1 MSDAAPAT
9 LRVLGSGGAFGH
21 GDRLQ
26 ACALLEH
33 AGGRALIDCGTTSL
47 LAMRRFEID
56 PQSIDT
62 VLLTHFHGDHVGGI
76 PWLVLDAQ
84 FNHRER
90 PFVVAGPRG
99 VAERITAT
107 MEDVVRG
114 LSLTKQRF
122 ELRFVEYALRAPVRL
137 APFEVTA
144 YPVDHTPGSEPVALR
159 ITAGDKVLAVSGDTT
174 WTETLVEVAR
184 DSDLFLA
191 EGYSF
196 EKRIPYHLS
205 VRALIDHR
213 AELGASR
220 IVVTH
225 VGEDTLAHLAEVPFE
240 VAADGSAYRL

>member
-1 MSDAAPAT
+1 MMGGVVT

-21 GDRLQ
+21 GGRLQ

-33 AGGRALIDCGTTSL
+33 GTERTLIDCGTTSL
-47 LAMRRFEID
+47 LALRRFAID
-56 PQSIDT
+56 PQSVDA

-84 FNHRER
+84 FADRER
-90 PFVVAGPRG
+90 PLVVAGPRG

-114 LSLTKQRF
+114 LSRTKQRF
-122 ELRFVEYALRAPVRL
+122 ELRFVEYAERAPVAVGSL
-137 APFEVTA
+137 AVTA

-159 ITAGDKVLAVSGDTT
+159 VAVGERVLAVSGDTT
-174 WTETLVEVAR
+174 WTDTLLEVAR
-184 DSDLFLA
+184 GADLFLA
-191 EGYSF
+191 EGYSY

-205 VRALIDHR
+205 VRALVDHR
-213 AELGASR
+213 AALGARR

-225 VGEDTLAHLAEVPFE
+225 VGEETLARLADVPFE
-240 VAADGSAYRL
+240 VAEDGSRYEL

>member
-1 MSDAAPAT
+1 MAT

-21 GDRLQ
+21 GGRLQ

-33 AGGRALIDCGTTSL
+33 AGGRALIDCGSTSVM
-47 LAMRRFEID
+47 AMRRFDID
-56 PQSIDT
+56 PQSIDL

-90 PFVVAGPRG
+90 PLVVAGPHG

-114 LSLTKQRF
+114 LSLTRQRF
-122 ELRFVEYALRAPVRL
+122 ELRFVEYVPRMPVQL
-137 APFEVTA
+137 GQFGVTA

-159 ITAGDKVLAVSGDTT
+159 VAAGDKVLGVSGDTT
-174 WTETLVEVAR
+174 WTETLLEVAAGA
-184 DSDLFLA
+184 DLFLA

-196 EKRIPYHLS
+196 EKRIPYHLN

-213 AELGASR
+213 AELRTSR

-225 VGEDTLAHLAEVPFE
+225 VGEETLARLAEVPFD
-240 VAADGSAYRL
+240 VAADGSVFQL